1 MEPTNQQTELAKR
14 LGDYSLLHALTD
26 RRSQRFGLGMSMDV
40 GPLAF
45 TSRQEP
51 LPLTE
56 EEEATLAFAACGI
69 TGYALADLIYDQ
81 EQPGGTW
88 SPRQPSIWTGWGLGW
103 RNGPW
108 PRPGFLVSPS

>member
-1 MEPTNQQTELAKR
+1 
-14 LGDYSLLHALTD
+14 
-26 RRSQRFGLGMSMDV
+26 MSMDV

-81 EQPGGTW
+81 EQPGTAGCGRD
-88 SPRQPSIWTGWGLGW
+88 SSG
-103 RNGPW
+103 
-108 PRPGFLVSPS
+108 